1 MRNGKDIH
9 DTNPAEE
16 LNFLGYVDG
25 TKSSAQ
31 GANFGYPDCYTA
43 WDVGIIP
50 EWNGEVGEQ
59 FAILNSSF
67 DKVCSERQAPRLG
80 FTPHTAPLDILF
92 NDEGTAAWVT
102 FHGSWDTDV
111 PVGKSI
117 DQTLLSTGTDVS

>member
-1 MRNGKDIH
+1 MRDGVDIH

-25 TKSSAQ
+25 TKSSNM

-50 EWNGEVGEQ
+50 QWKGQVGEQ
-59 FAILNSSF
+59 FAIFNSTL
-67 DKVCSERQAPRLG
+67 DKTCSQRAAPRLP
-80 FTPHTAPLDILF
+80 FHPHTAPLDILF

-111 PVGKSI
+111 PVGE
-117 DQTLLSTGTDVS
+117 